1 MKLTENQPE
10 CTGIKQDK
18 TVFPV
23 CLLVCVIILA
33 ITDISSSPLVNG
45 SPGGHPY
52 IPQLD
57 LLPLEVQNEQSSI
70 SGSSVT

>member
-1 MKLTENQPE
+1 MKLTENQPD

-18 TVFPV
+18 SVFLV

-33 ITDISSSPLVNG
+33 GINISSSPLVNG
-45 SPGGHPY
+45 SAGGQPY
-52 IPQLD
+52 AP
-57 LLPLEVQNEQSSI
+57 LLNLLSLEVQNELPSI